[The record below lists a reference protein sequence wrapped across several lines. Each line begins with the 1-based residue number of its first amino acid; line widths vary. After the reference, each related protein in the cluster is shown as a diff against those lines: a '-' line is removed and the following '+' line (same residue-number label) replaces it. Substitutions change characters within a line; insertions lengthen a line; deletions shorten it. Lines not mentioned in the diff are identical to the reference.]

1 MPTATLR
8 LFLDD
13 MPADE
18 EQLAAFGA
26 IRVDQAIGMAAEA
39 ELDVPVGTN
48 EQGAWEKLEDDFAQ
62 AFARIRVEIKVGDG
76 QWIALIDGPVVGQRF
91 TLDATP
97 ETSLMTLVVH
107 DDSVLLDRDEDV
119 KSFEDQTVSDI
130 ASALYSEAGLTPQ
143 VDTLADAGSALSRF
157 RVHRGTP
164 MQLLRKLAR
173 EHGMFAYVEPG
184 PAPGASVGVFQ
195 RMQAADDSLPEL
207 VLLGD
212 ARNIGRFS
220 AHFDALRPLAP
231 QAFSVLA
238 ADKQVVTSQAEQ
250 STAAALGDEAVHTLL
265 TPARTLLTSTREEQ
279 GDIDAAVQAGADLS
293 SWAYGAQG
301 EVQADSYAGVLRPYR
316 KLSVSGAGGHLSGDY
331 LISRVSHEI
340 RDSGYKQQFSLTRNA
355 RSAGSGVSGGVSG
368 GLSGGLF

>member
-8 LFLDD
+8 LFLDNA
-13 MPADE
+13 PADE
-18 EQLAAFGA
+18 EQLAAFGT
-26 IRVDQAIGMAAEA
+26 IRVDQAIGMASEA

-48 EQGAWEKLEDDFAQ
+48 EQGAWEALEDDFAQ

-76 QWIALIDGPVVGQRF
+76 EWVALIDGPVVGQRF

-119 KSFEDQTVSDI
+119 KSFEGQQVSDI
-130 ASALYSEAGLTPQ
+130 ASALYAEAGLTPQ
-143 VDTLADAGSALSRF
+143 VDSLADAGSALSRF

-164 MQLLRKLAR
+164 MQLMRKLAC

-184 PAPGASVGVFQ
+184 AAPGVSTGVFR
-195 RMQAADDSLPEL
+195 RMQATDDGLPEL
-207 VLLGD
+207 VLLGS

-220 AHFDALRPLAP
+220 ARFDALRPLAP
-231 QAFSVLA
+231 QASSVVA
-238 ADKQVVTSQAEQ
+238 ADKQIVTAQAEQ
-250 STAAALGDEAVHTLL
+250 SLIDALGEQAAHTLV
-265 TPARTLLTSTREEQ
+265 TPARTLLTDTREEQ
-279 GDIDAAVQAGADLS
+279 GDVDAAVQASADLS

-301 EVQADSYAGVLRPYR
+301 EVQADGYAGVLRPYR
-316 KLSVSGAGGHLSGDY
+316 KLAVSGAGGHLSGDW

-340 RDSGYKQQFSLTRNA
+340 RASGYRQQFFLTRNA
-355 RSAGSGVSGGVSG
+355 RSAGGGGAAAGV
-368 GLSGGLF
+368 F

>member
-13 MPADE
+13 APADE
-18 EQLAAFGA
+18 DRLAAFGA

-39 ELDVPVGTN
+39 ELDLPVGTN
-48 EQGAWEKLEDDFAQ
+48 EQGVWERLEDDFAQ
-62 AFARIRVEIKVGDG
+62 AFARIRIEIKVGDG
-76 QWIALIDGPVVGQRF
+76 EWVALIDGPVVGQRF
-91 TLDATP
+91 TLDASP

-119 KSFEDQTVSDI
+119 KSFEDQAVSDI
-130 ASALYSEAGLTPQ
+130 ASALYAEAGLTPQ

-184 PAPGASVGVFQ
+184 PTPGVSVGVFQ
-195 RMQAADDSLPEL
+195 RMQAADDSLPAL

-238 ADKQVVTSQAEQ
+238 ADKQVVTAQAEQ

-265 TPARTLLTSTREEQ
+265 TPARTMLRSTREEQ
-279 GDIDAAVQAGADLS
+279 GDIDMAVQAGADLS

-316 KLSVSGAGGHLSGDY
+316 KLSISGAGGQLSGDY
-331 LISRVSHEI
+331 LISRVRHEI
-340 RDSGYKQQFSLTRNA
+340 RDSGYRQEFSLTRNA
-355 RSAGSGVSGGVSG
+355 RSAGSGATGGLDGGV
-368 GLSGGLF
+368 F